1 MTVRTS
7 IKRIPIK
14 IRNPI
19 HKEYCDCWNMKIYS
33 IDGIP
38 HLIMGDSLSIEE
50 MQSFLDTVDY
60 CVGFYFSQHIS
71 KCRDKVILAL
81 SKGLPVT
88 IRTKTVLPNDVLEA
102 LREVPHSAIHVSIDF
117 LDDFPRKRLEPDS
130 SDIFALREMMFLAKS
145 WKIFL
150 VLCIDYKPHLVPKLD
165 VYEMVDITKNYV
177 SHTLVRFP
185 PIPDEEFYR
194 VKYQWESIKPSSI
207 ELFKQYY
214 MPNVPN
220 RTWEIRPKYEKMF
233 TNELLEYLRCR
244 KINMEVVKGHHSNNR
259 IRHETSG
266 LSELPLGMKPFFYGK
281 VNGTFKETEMTPDQR
296 CQKCGKPIFA

>member
-1 MTVRTS
+1 MTVRNS

-38 HLIMGDSLSIEE
+38 HLIMGDNLSIEE
-50 MQSFLDTVDY
+50 MQSFLGTVDC

-185 PIPDEEFYR
+185 PIPDEEFYH

-214 MPNVPN
+214 MPNIPN

-233 TNELLEYLRCR
+233 TNELLDIIKRL
-244 KINMEVVKGHHSNNR
+244 S
-259 IRHETSG
+259 SG
-266 LSELPLGMKPFFYGK
+266 
-281 VNGTFKETEMTPDQR
+281 N
-296 CQKCGKPIFA
+296 